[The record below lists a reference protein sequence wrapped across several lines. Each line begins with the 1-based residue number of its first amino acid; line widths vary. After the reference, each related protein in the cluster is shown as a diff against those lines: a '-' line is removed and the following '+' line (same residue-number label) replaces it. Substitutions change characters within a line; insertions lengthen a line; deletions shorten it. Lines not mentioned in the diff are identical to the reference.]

1 MIGMAGRGVGMLTL
15 EQILSLGEHFSLD
28 LVGTPLRWQEKSG
41 IQLQLAFNPSSKISV
56 SPFVTRGQ
64 HRGVSTSQAAKNNQ
78 RFCF

>member
-28 LVGTPLRWQEKSG
+28 LVGTPPRWQEKSG

-56 SPFVTRGQ
+56 SPFVTRG
-64 HRGVSTSQAAKNNQ
+64 
-78 RFCF
+78 